1 MKILLLFREVVS
13 LFHIMIQSKQLCI
26 NGRTNIVHT
35 DGSLTY
41 INAKGGRSGAKG
53 STVTTR
59 GTTAGRGYRYIR
71 INGKNYAFHRIIAKT
86 FLSSWDDSLSV
97 DHINGDTTDNRIE
110 NLRMATPLQ
119 QNRGFQRKRKNCT
132 SIYRGVCWAKEI
144 KRWKANI
151 KSGAKLRHL
160 GCFGTEVEAARAF
173 DKAAIEAGF
182 FTEALNFKPEGV

>member
-1 MKILLLFREVVS
+1 MNVVHS
-13 LFHIMIQSKQLCI
+13 
-26 NGRTNIVHT
+26 

-41 INAKGGRSGAKG
+41 INERGGRSGAKG
-53 STVTTR
+53 SAVTTF
-59 GTTAGRGYRYIR
+59 GTTAGRGYKYVG
-71 INGKNYAFHRIIAKT
+71 INGKNHAFHRIIAKA
-86 FLSSWDDSLSV
+86 FLSNWDDSLSV

-151 KSGAKLRHL
+151 KAGTKLRHI
-160 GCFGTEVEAARAF
+160 GCFGTEEEAARAY